1 VDLRQEM
8 RAGNRGIF
16 SRVME
21 DALRATL
28 EAGEQAIL
36 FLNRRGSATFV
47 LCRDCGAV
55 ARCPACDLPLT
66 YHGLPSEE
74 EPEPRKGRPAAP
86 ALLCHHCNRRQPPPR
101 ACPACGGRRV
111 RYFGL
116 GTEKVEEAVRQAWP
130 EARLLRWDSD
140 TASGLDHA
148 RFLEAFAAGRADVLI
163 GTQMIAK
170 GLDLPR
176 VTLVGVV
183 SADTALHL
191 PDYRAA
197 EQTFQLLTQ
206 VAGRAGRSHRG
217 GQVIVQTYNP
227 EHYAIQAA
235 AQHDYQG
242 FYRQEMAQRR
252 RLDYPPFS
260 RLVALRYTHADAR
273 RCRVEAERM
282 GTWLAAEIRR
292 LGLAVALIGPT
303 PCFYGRLAGRSRWQ
317 IVLRARD
324 PMPLLR
330 DLALPP
336 GWQVDVDPLSL
347 L

>member
-1 VDLRQEM
+1 
-8 RAGNRGIF
+8 
-16 SRVME
+16 
-21 DALRATL
+21 
-28 EAGEQAIL
+28 
-36 FLNRRGSATFV
+36 
-47 LCRDCGAV
+47 
-55 ARCPACDLPLT
+55 
-66 YHGLPSEE
+66 
-74 EPEPRKGRPAAP
+74 
-86 ALLCHHCNRRQPPPR
+86 
-101 ACPACGGRRV
+101 
-111 RYFGL
+111 L
-116 GTEKVEEAVRQAWP
+116 GTEAVEEAVRETWP

-197 EQTFQLLTQ
+197 ERTFQTLTQ

-217 GQVIVQTYNP
+217 GQVVVQTYNP

-235 AQHDYQG
+235 AEHDYRR
-242 FYRQEMAQRR
+242 FYQQEIAHRR
-252 RLDYPPFS
+252 RLGYPPFS
-260 RLVALRYTHADAR
+260 RMVALRYSHGDAHH
-273 RCRVEAERM
+273 CRVEAERM
-282 GTWLAAEIRR
+282 GRWLSAEIRR
-292 LGLAVALIGPT
+292 LGLTVALIGPA
-303 PCFYGRLAGRSRWQ
+303 PCFYSRLAGRSRWQ

-330 DLALPP
+330 DLVLPL
-336 GWQVDVDPLSL
+336 GWQVDVDPVSL